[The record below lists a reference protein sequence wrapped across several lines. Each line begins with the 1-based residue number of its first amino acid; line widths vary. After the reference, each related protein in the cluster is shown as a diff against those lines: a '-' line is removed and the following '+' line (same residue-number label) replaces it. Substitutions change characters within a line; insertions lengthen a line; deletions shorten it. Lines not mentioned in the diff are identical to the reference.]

1 MVVKKI
7 SDFCT
12 KALKIIV
19 VSEMCLNI
27 AQLIFRNQIN
37 QIQINTTIPIFSILF
52 IVAILVMARFVEE
65 NQKLKQEND
74 LFIYSGVEWFE
85 RVFWKED

>member
-74 LFIYSGVEWFE
+74 LFT
-85 RVFWKED
+85 

>member
-74 LFIYSGVEWFE
+74 LFI
-85 RVFWKED
+85 